1 MRTLPPT
8 QNRSLVTYEQACSG
22 FQTALAAEQADTAVD
37 SRCYSQL
44 FTHGDATERSIAFF
58 HGFTNCPQQFAALGQ
73 RFFEAGYNV
82 YIPRLP
88 GHGMKDKM
96 TTALARVTGEDLT
109 AAAAQAAEVAGGLG
123 TRAHVAGIS
132 LGGVLAAWVG
142 DNISIAAAT
151 AIAPFIA
158 IAGLPAWANRGLA
171 TLLLTLPN
179 FYMWWDP
186 RTGAANPAVP
196 PYAYA
201 RYPTRTLAAQL
212 RLGAQLLSAAKT
224 RAPRATVNGLFVNA
238 HDPAVNNRVAA
249 TLYDRWQQRGAR
261 IVRETFDAGPLPHD
275 IIDNSSGTL
284 PVDRIYPAVL
294 EAVDQA
300 DELAAS
306 APS

>member
-1 MRTLPPT
+1 
-8 QNRSLVTYEQACSG
+8 VTYEQACSA
-22 FQTALAAEQADTAVD
+22 FKNALDAERADGSLD
-37 SRCYSQL
+37 PRCYSQL
-44 FTHGDATERSIAFF
+44 FEHGRATERSIAFF
-58 HGFTNCPQQFAALGQ
+58 HGFTNCPQQFVTLGQ
-73 RFFEAGYNV
+73 RFYEDGYNV

-109 AAAAQAAEVAGGLG
+109 AAAAHAAEVAGGLG
-123 TRAHVAGIS
+123 ARAHVAGIS

-142 DNISIAAAT
+142 DTIPLAGAT

-158 IAGLPAWANRGLA
+158 IAGLPAWANSALA

-186 RTGAANPAVP
+186 RVGAANPAVP

-212 RLGAQLLSAAKT
+212 RLGAQLLGAAKT
-224 RAPRATVNGLFVNA
+224 RAPRAMVNGLFLNA

-249 TLYDRWQQRGAR
+249 QLYDRWQQRGAR
-261 IVRETFDAGPLPHD
+261 TVRETFDAGILPHD

-284 PVDRIYPAVL
+284 PVERIYPAVL
-294 EAVDQA
+294 DAVNRA
-300 DELAAS
+300 DELGARGPA
-306 APS
+306 